1 MTDRKWERPAAG
13 REPAASALLVWL
25 ADADAPRMC
34 VVTGSTGCG
43 KSSLLA
49 WLIAHGTREGT
60 RPDRRVHAFVP
71 LAGLTALTA
80 AWTLAQQLSV
90 AARTP
95 GELVSALAADRRRTV
110 IVLPE
115 LHAAADPAGIAEL
128 VLLLV
133 GLAHVRLITE
143 VRSESG
149 EVQSLMAAR
158 PAVMD
163 LDEARWTDP
172 ERYAAWAATQPSG
185 RRAADGSAPLTSRP
199 AVGLNDPA
207 AVCAADPWQVSVRYE
222 RSERDHG
229 GLRTAWLRA
238 GASLTREQTA
248 ADRAVVLLAALGDDA
263 DPRIQEELA
272 DLAGGAAWR
281 VAWRRVRGD
290 VRPPWPGPACA
301 LAAGRGLLA
310 GKVLVADHQGTVR
323 LLDESG
329 AAPVGR
335 LPKPVPQIRAL
346 AATPEGDVLILDIQ
360 GRLHTRRSPS
370 VPRATGLSALLEDG
384 PTPLERLVSAA
395 TSRPE
400 EPSTASAVCAGLLA
414 VGSATGRVHA
424 FAADGQGDGLW
435 TVRPHEGGVTA
446 LAALDLPLPA
456 DGATLPLVYS
466 GGSDGTVRAW
476 GPGTEPLAT
485 PLRSRPCPVTALAA
499 ANTENGPVLAIGW
512 ADGLVE
518 HHDLDGD
525 AAVRTYRPGPPV
537 RSLAATA
544 SGMLLVGT
552 DDMMVCLRPA

>member
-1 MTDRKWERPAAG
+1 MTDRKWGRPAAG
-13 REPAASALLVWL
+13 REPAASAVLAWL

-71 LAGLTALTA
+71 LAGRTALTA

-95 GELVSALAADRRRTV
+95 GELVTALAADRRRTV

-115 LHAAADPAGIAEL
+115 LHAAADPASIAEL
-128 VLLLV
+128 ALLLAD
-133 GLAHVRLITE
+133 LAHVRLIAE

-149 EVQSLMAAR
+149 EAQSLMAAS
-158 PAVMD
+158 AVMD

-172 ERYAAWAATQPSG
+172 ERYAVWATTQPSG
-185 RRAADGSAPLTSRP
+185 RRVADGSTPLPSRP
-199 AVGLNDPA
+199 AVDLNDPA

-222 RSERDHG
+222 RSGGGHG

-238 GASLTREQTA
+238 GVSLTREQTP

-263 DPRIQEELA
+263 DPRIPGRLA
-272 DLAGGAAWR
+272 DLAGGAAWQ

-335 LPKPVPQIRAL
+335 LPNPVPRTRAV
-346 AATPEGDVLILDIQ
+346 AATPEGDVLILDAQ

-395 TSRPE
+395 TSRPD

-414 VGSATGRVHA
+414 VGSATGRLHA
-424 FAADGQGDGLW
+424 FVADGHADGLW
-435 TVRPHEGGVTA
+435 TVRLHEGSVTA

-456 DGATLPLVYS
+456 DGATVPLVYS

-476 GPGTEPLAT
+476 GPGAEPLAT
-485 PLRSRPCPVTALAA
+485 PVRSRPCPVTALAA
-499 ANTENGPVLAIGW
+499 ANTETGPVLAIGW

-518 HHDLDGD
+518 HHALDDDGT
-525 AAVRTYRPGPPV
+525 VRTYRPGSPV

-544 SGMLLVGT
+544 TGMLLVGT